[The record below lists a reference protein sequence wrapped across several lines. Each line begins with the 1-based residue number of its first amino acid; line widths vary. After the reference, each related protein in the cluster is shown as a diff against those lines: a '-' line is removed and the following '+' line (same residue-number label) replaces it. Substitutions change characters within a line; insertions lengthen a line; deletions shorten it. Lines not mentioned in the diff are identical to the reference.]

1 MIGCEGLARDANAAR
16 ATGFQLRFN
25 SYYRELKK
33 EMCVLAALRTSC
45 RSFARSRGRWV
56 EGEIDVDAVRRLL
69 LKLGE
74 GFLQRRGA
82 HTEANGV
89 DDEPNDVELEQGDP
103 GRLHAEASGG

>member
-1 MIGCEGLARDANAAR
+1 
-16 ATGFQLRFN
+16 
-25 SYYRELKK
+25 
-33 EMCVLAALRTSC
+33 MCVLAALRTSC
-45 RSFARSRGRWV
+45 RSFARSRSRWV

-89 DDEPNDVELEQGDP
+89 DDEPKDVELEQGDP
-103 GRLHAEASGG
+103 GRLHAEALGG